1 MTGMI
6 RFDYAQM
13 AVTQQLLVQTANSL
27 EEKLERLRAE
37 LGALDLEWHGAD
49 REAYEQLQAQWDSAA
64 QNLAQIL
71 RALASVL
78 GMAAET
84 YQATEQDNAGTFQ

>member
-1 MTGMI
+1 MI

-13 AVTQQLLVQTANSL
+13 ALTQQLLAQTANSL

-49 REAYEQLQAQWDSAA
+49 REAYERLQAQWDSAA
-64 QNLAQIL
+64 QNLVQIL
-71 RALASVL
+71 RALGSVL
-78 GMAAET
+78 ATAAET
-84 YQATEQDNAGTFQ
+84 YQAAEQGNAGTFQ